1 MALLRPLSPQGPNP
15 IVRGER
21 VTLRYPQISDYPQ
34 WAELR
39 AASRRFLEPW
49 EPVWP
54 ADELTRLGYRRRLKR
69 YHREIREGSGYPFFI
84 FSTDGSLLLGGLT
97 LSHLQRG
104 VTQSASVGYWMGE
117 QHAGRGYMTDAVRAV
132 IGFSFD
138 TLRLHRLEA
147 ACLPSNAASIRLLE
161 KAGFTRE
168 GYARSYLCIDGKWQ
182 DHLLFAIVNGD
193 PRLPV

>member
-1 MALLRPLSPQGPNP
+1 MAFLRPLSPQGNP
-15 IVRGER
+15 PIIRGQR
-21 VTLRYPQISDYPQ
+21 VTLRYPSLADYPQ

-39 AASRRFLEPW
+39 SASRRFLEPW

-54 ADELTRLGYRRRLKR
+54 ADELTRLGYRRRIKR
-69 YHREIREGSGYPFFI
+69 YQREIREGTGYPFFV

-104 VTQSASVGYWMGE
+104 VTQSAAVGYWMGE
-117 QHAGRGYMTDAVRAV
+117 RHAGRGYMTDAVRAV

-138 TLRLHRLEA
+138 TLHLHRLEA
-147 ACLPSNAASIRLLE
+147 ACLPTNGASIRLLE
-161 KAGFTRE
+161 KTGFTRE

-182 DHLLFAIVNGD
+182 DHLLFAIINGD
-193 PRLPV
+193 PRSQG